1 MKRAPLLLA
10 VLLASLQA
18 LLLVRTAWDKS
29 DTIDEPVY
37 MSAAVHQWTRVFGG
51 DHDGAFER
59 NCESPALPKWGFGL
73 GLRLA
78 DPPLFEAWVNRTTGK
93 EPDVLAPPIPRIRRV
108 LLAARLATIAL
119 VVLAGL
125 ALWSAAR
132 RYGEDAALVTQA
144 LWCFSPT
151 ILAQGSLATLDGWSA
166 ALCALAL
173 WAGFR
178 AWDRPGIGSAALLG
192 ALVALAAAC
201 KVTALGLVP
210 VALAVLVAARLKGG
224 ARSPTVPALS
234 SITAFSGAFVLALW
248 AVYGFS
254 VGTIQTNNLC
264 GQNGGLGFHD
274 RIGPVPF
281 PAWIEGLLLQGLHGE
296 GGHLSYL
303 FGQVGSEGWWWF
315 YLACLALKTTLGA
328 QGAALLAVGATLRR
342 PPARREWLGDAAIL
356 AFPALLLLVMSLG
369 KTQNGIRYVAP
380 LFPFVMLWLGRAL
393 PRVRE
398 AFGAGGRVAVLVL
411 VGIGAAESVAVHPDH
426 LMFFNAW
433 AGGPDG
439 GPRYLIHGDDW
450 GQDQRNL
457 AEYMKTQRPWTLY
470 YTVYNGDPGRWG
482 LDWKTP
488 PCTPAPG
495 YYALQAVEVHR
506 PKRIEAGCL
515 DWLTVEAPDA
525 RIGHSIYFY
534 QVTRARIDRLVA
546 ERGKIRPFWQS
557 GP

>member
-10 VLLASLQA
+10 LALACVQA

-37 MSAAVHQWTRVFGG
+37 MAAAVHQWTRVFGG
-51 DHDGAFER
+51 GSNGAFER
-59 NCESPALPKWGFGL
+59 NCESPALPKWGFGAA
-73 GLRLA
+73 LRLA
-78 DPPLFEAWVNRTTGK
+78 DPPLFEAWTEPDRPK
-93 EPDVLAPPIPRIRRV
+93 EPDVLGPPSTRARKV
-108 LLAARLATIAL
+108 LLAARLSTIAL

-132 RYGEDAALVTQA
+132 RYGEDAALVSQA
-144 LWCFSPT
+144 LWVFSPT

-166 ALCALAL
+166 ALCAFAI
-173 WAGFR
+173 WAAFR
-178 AWDRPGIGSAALLG
+178 AWDRPGLGNAALLG
-192 ALVALAAAC
+192 AFVAGGAAC
-201 KVTALGLVP
+201 KVTALGLIP
-210 VALAVLVAARLKGG
+210 VALAVIVAARWR
-224 ARSPTVPALS
+224 APRAALREVA
-234 SITAFSGAFVLALW
+234 AFAAGFLVALW

-264 GQNGGLGFHD
+264 GQGGGLGFHD
-274 RIGPVPF
+274 RIGPLPF

-303 FGQVGSEGWWWF
+303 FGEVGSDGWWWF
-315 YLACLALKTTLGA
+315 YLACLALKTTVGA
-328 QGAALLAVGATLRR
+328 QLAGLLGVAATLRR
-342 PPARREWLGDAAIL
+342 RPPLRELLGDAAL
-356 AFPALLLLVMSLG
+356 FAFPLLLLAVMSLG

-380 LFPFVMLWLGRAL
+380 LFPFAMLWLGRAL
-393 PRVRE
+393 PRIRA
-398 AFGAGGRVAVLVL
+398 AFGAAGRTALLVL
-411 VGIGAAESVAVHPDH
+411 VALGAAESLAVHPDH
-426 LMFFNAW
+426 LMFFNVW

-457 AEYMKTQRPWTLY
+457 VEYMKTQRPWTLY

-488 PCTPAPG
+488 PCTPTPG

-506 PKRIEAGCL
+506 PKRIDAGCL
-515 DWLTVEAPDA
+515 DWLTVEAPDH

-534 QVTRARIDRLVA
+534 QVTRARIDRLIG